1 MMGQKIDYGFV
12 TGKWLSGKTAICKH
26 FANQGMTIIDPKL
39 IHDEIKKSYEE
50 LPEPPETVPG
60 EAISDKIKEKIKKT
74 LAANPRAKILFDSL
88 HGNQADFDSILD
100 FLGIPDYLVYLDASE
115 AARKKR
121 WLVRNELEEWTE
133 ALDEEVA
140 NYPDNSQLLYE
151 HIENKYA
158 GVP

>member
-1 MMGQKIDYGFV
+1 MMGEKIDYGFI

-74 LAANPRAKILFDSL
+74 LAINPRAKILFDSL
-88 HGNQADFDSILD
+88 HGN
-100 FLGIPDYLVYLDASE
+100 
-115 AARKKR
+115 
-121 WLVRNELEEWTE
+121 
-133 ALDEEVA
+133 
-140 NYPDNSQLLYE
+140 
-151 HIENKYA
+151 
-158 GVP
+158 